1 MTVRSLKN
9 AYRPTTTAE
18 ATLYTADTNSTG
30 VLITHFAAHNDTAT
44 AAMYSVKIYP
54 AGGGVSYSLVP
65 PKVLNRYRYEIPQSV
80 VGAVIPPGG
89 SLVISSSVV
98 NTIAF
103 TVSGDV

>member
-1 MTVRSLKN
+1 MTVKSLKN
-9 AYRPTTTAE
+9 SLRPASTAE
-18 ATLYTADTNSTG
+18 ATLWTAETGGPG

-54 AGGGVSYSLVP
+54 ATGSAYSLVP
-65 PKVLNRYRYEIPQSV
+65 AKVLNRYRYDIPQSV

-89 SLVISSSVV
+89 RLVASSSIA
-98 NTIAF
+98 NTISF